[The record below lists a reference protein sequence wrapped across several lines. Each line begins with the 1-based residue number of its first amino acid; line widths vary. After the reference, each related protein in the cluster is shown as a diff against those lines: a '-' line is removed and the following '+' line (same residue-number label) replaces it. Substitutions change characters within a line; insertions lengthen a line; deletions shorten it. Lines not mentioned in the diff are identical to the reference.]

1 MLAVENFMVWELT
14 KLSHMGGCGP
24 RIRNELLRHGS
35 KSRNV
40 DWVAYGKLDSR
51 ALRCA
56 GMTVYFGNAGDAD
69 LRF

>member
-1 MLAVENFMVWELT
+1 MDVGLGFVM
-14 KLSHMGGCGP
+14 K
-24 RIRNELLRHGS
+24 LLRHGS

-40 DWVAYGKLDSR
+40 DWVAYDKLDSR
-51 ALRCA
+51 ALKCA